1 MDAETRNTRQ
11 RIVDQAAELFYARG
25 YTDVGVQQI
34 CQAAAVKK
42 GSFYH
47 FFPSKQALA
56 LAVID
61 NFDDIFL
68 HRILATTLQ
77 ENIPPLERLSLLI
90 EKKYAFHKEMMQN
103 KGRMLGCPY
112 GNMASEMSV
121 LDPVVT
127 QRLNKSFGQ
136 ILSALESL
144 IVQAQQLGDI
154 PPQKDTHEAAE
165 SLFAYLEGVNLI
177 AKSRNDPELFLQL
190 GRKVGQ
196 LLK

>member
-1 MDAETRNTRQ
+1 MDAEVTNTRQ
-11 RIVDQAAELFYARG
+11 RIVDQATELFYARG

-34 CQAAAVKK
+34 CKAANVKK

-61 NFDDIFL
+61 AFDEIFL
-68 HRILATTLQ
+68 HRILAETLK
-77 ENIPPLERLSLLI
+77 ENIPPLDRLSLLI
-90 EKKYAFHKEMMQN
+90 EKKYAFHKEMLQS

-112 GNMASEMSV
+112 GNMSSEMSV
-121 LDPVVT
+121 LDPIVT
-127 QRLNKSFGQ
+127 ERLNKSFEH
-136 ILSALESL
+136 ILAVLEGL
-144 IVQAQQLGDI
+144 IAQAEECGDI
-154 PPQKDTHEAAE
+154 PPQSSARESAE
-165 SLFAYLEGVNLI
+165 SLFAYLEGVNLM

-190 GRKVGQ
+190 GKRASH